1 MSSSPPGTLGKYQII
16 REIARSNDIVYEAYD
31 PLMHRRVALKELA
44 MPTGA
49 TVQQKEERVRRF
61 QREGQAAGSLNHPN
75 IMTVYELGQ
84 EGDRF
89 FMALEYLDGHTL
101 RNEIDSKG
109 FLPVDQAVRLVKEVL
124 KGLQFAHDKGVIH
137 RDIKPDNVQ
146 LLSDG
151 TVKIT
156 DFGIARLTFQPNLT
170 VDGQV
175 FGTPSYMSPEQ
186 VVGKDIDPRSDL
198 FSVGVLLYEMLS
210 GRKPFQGTSVMETT
224 AQIMNKAPERL
235 AQLDYS
241 LWRVVEQALDKV
253 PGSRFPSASRMID
266 ALDQA
271 VAAPAPEPPANPF
284 ALGGTYPPNGQP
296 SYPNASYPAIN
307 PYGPPPAFNP
317 YGSPPPGG
325 QMGGPP
331 VQFPYN
337 PYLNPGAGAVA
348 PHTPGSA
355 PPMPGQLPVYYPPP
369 PRPPLLKPEHRL
381 VLGKIGLAVMIL
393 GTIFF
398 LVIVAAQALTD
409 AVNNQNASSRDR
421 MVPRPSASG
430 SVQDRLNQESQ
441 YRDRLTSN
449 DAKVL
454 ADARLAALLIQQA
467 RDLFQTQPPEAESK
481 LKQAMTLDPGNPNAP
496 YALGDLYVQEV
507 RRSDDSRARAELWQE
522 AGHAYGASS
531 GLMAEGRE
539 RDRARA
545 MGAEA
550 LMNAARQT
558 QVLGDE
564 PSARAL
570 LYEAR
575 SVAPPNTEIALA
587 IQGLIAELSAN

>member
-1 MSSSPPGTLGKYQII
+1 
-16 REIARSNDIVYEAYD
+16 
-31 PLMHRRVALKELA
+31 
-44 MPTGA
+44 
-49 TVQQKEERVRRF
+49 
-61 QREGQAAGSLNHPN
+61 
-75 IMTVYELGQ
+75 
-84 EGDRF
+84 
-89 FMALEYLDGHTL
+89 
-101 RNEIDSKG
+101 
-109 FLPVDQAVRLVKEVL
+109 
-124 KGLQFAHDKGVIH
+124 
-137 RDIKPDNVQ
+137 
-146 LLSDG
+146 
-151 TVKIT
+151 
-156 DFGIARLTFQPNLT
+156 
-170 VDGQV
+170 
-175 FGTPSYMSPEQ
+175 
-186 VVGKDIDPRSDL
+186 
-198 FSVGVLLYEMLS
+198 
-210 GRKPFQGTSVMETT
+210 
-224 AQIMNKAPERL
+224 
-235 AQLDYS
+235 
-241 LWRVVEQALDKV
+241 
-253 PGSRFPSASRMID
+253 
-266 ALDQA
+266 
-271 VAAPAPEPPANPF
+271 
-284 ALGGTYPPNGQP
+284 
-296 SYPNASYPAIN
+296 
-307 PYGPPPAFNP
+307 
-317 YGSPPPGG
+317 
-325 QMGGPP
+325 
-331 VQFPYN
+331 
-337 PYLNPGAGAVA
+337 
-348 PHTPGSA
+348 
-355 PPMPGQLPVYYPPP
+355 
-369 PRPPLLKPEHRL
+369 
-381 VLGKIGLAVMIL
+381 
-393 GTIFF
+393 
-398 LVIVAAQALTD
+398 
-409 AVNNQNASSRDR
+409 